1 MQYCIHLT
9 SLSKLSEVIPYN
21 GVCLVINILVE
32 ISILINKAAAIFK
45 VEL

>member
-21 GVCLVINILVE
+21 GVCLVINVLVE
-32 ISILINKAAAIFK
+32 ISILINKATIVFK

>member
-32 ISILINKAAAIFK
+32 ISILINKVAAILK